1 MSPLIN
7 LLARRATVLL
17 AVSVFLGLAL
27 PQAATLLRPLLPFAV
42 WGLLLLAA
50 LRIGAHDIANP
61 LRQPTIVLTTV
72 FWLLVVSPILMA
84 IAAGILQPVSGVTMA
99 LVLMAAAPPIMSSP
113 ALALLLGLDASAAL
127 VAMVAATLLAPLM
140 VPTMA
145 LGLMGITL
153 EISAGELM
161 LRLGAMIGAAIIMA
175 TLMRRMLGPAR
186 VARLGPVLD
195 VMAVI
200 LLIVFAIGLM
210 DGVGERLVSEPR
222 HVLTMIAIAFAAN
235 IGLQAVSAA
244 AFLFAGRRRA
254 LTTGFLAGNRN
265 MALLLAVLPAGTD
278 PDVSLYFALGQFP
291 LYILPMVMIP
301 VYRHLLR
308 HSVERA

>member
-1 MSPLIN
+1 
-7 LLARRATVLL
+7 
-17 AVSVFLGLAL
+17 
-27 PQAATLLRPLLPFAV
+27 
-42 WGLLLLAA
+42 
-50 LRIGAHDIANP
+50 
-61 LRQPTIVLTTV
+61 
-72 FWLLVVSPILMA
+72 
-84 IAAGILQPVSGVTMA
+84 
-99 LVLMAAAPPIMSSP
+99 
-113 ALALLLGLDASAAL
+113 
-127 VAMVAATLLAPLM
+127 
-140 VPTMA
+140 
-145 LGLMGITL
+145 
-153 EISAGELM
+153 
-161 LRLGAMIGAAIIMA
+161 
-175 TLMRRMLGPAR
+175 
-186 VARLGPVLD
+186 
-195 VMAVI
+195 VI